1 MNIDRSEGSQ
11 LGEIRRDGEIDY
23 VVGNQTRPPRQALY
37 RTIPRWRELI
47 AAVRA
52 GEAEFVAALAAAGL
66 LQKYGK
72 VTSTV
77 HAYEDIEGH
86 AFILGIVSE
95 DRWDEVRAK
104 SYLTYASHW
113 IDDFF
118 DCPERVRN
126 PAQLFKDRD
135 DIRTAL
141 ANMGPAGQVG
151 FAMANRVPHPEA
163 VFKALH
169 RMLYG
174 GLVQRSHSRSER
186 RALVMEYRTLATRFV
201 EPDIV
206 REILSIQPEA
216 YWASN
221 KTVLEL
227 LCAAEKAPDFSTS
240 ELWNLVYAPAL
251 FYQDV
256 DEEGARGELSFEA
269 HEMPRLSEMV
279 RMIRIG
285 GKYLAQMYPKGSP
298 QMRQL
303 KFLALSFQN
312 LPSPVAREYQALW
325 EGRRDEAAIAGGE
338 GVEG

>member
-1 MNIDRSEGSQ
+1 MNIDRSEVRPHHQVGDQQGRAVESEV
-11 LGEIRRDGEIDY
+11 GERRE
-23 VVGNQTRPPRQALY
+23 ALY
-37 RTIPRWRELI
+37 RTIPRWRELL

-52 GEAEFVAALAAAGL
+52 GEAEFVDMLAATGL
-66 LQKYGK
+66 LERYGK

-77 HAYEDIEGH
+77 HPYDDIEGH

-95 DRWDEVRAK
+95 DRWDEAQAK

-118 DCPERVRN
+118 DCPERVGN
-126 PAQLFKDRD
+126 PAQLTRDRH
-135 DIRTAL
+135 DIRLAL

-163 VFKALH
+163 VYKALH

-174 GLVQRSHSRSER
+174 GLVQRSKSFAER
-186 RALVMEYRTLATRFV
+186 HELVTEYREVATRFISPSV
-201 EPDIV
+201 AS
-206 REILSIQPEA
+206 EIGELQPEA

-221 KTVLEL
+221 KTVIEL
-227 LCAAEKAPDFSTS
+227 LHAAEKEVDFTAA

-251 FYQDV
+251 FYQDA
-256 DEEGARGELSFEA
+256 DEEAVRGELSFEE

-285 GKYLAQMYPKGSP
+285 GKYLARMYPPESP
-298 QMRQL
+298 QMHQL
-303 KFLALSFQN
+303 AFLARSFQN
-312 LPSPVAREYQALW
+312 LPEQVASEYRLLW
-325 EGRRDEAAIAGGE
+325 EGRGHDAQARGATIGS
-338 GVEG
+338 